1 MTDEEKALI
10 DKTIQM
16 NDVDFKEFAKTLT
29 PEQLVKLYKLSTDSL
44 KETFSYVKEKTNK
57 NT

>member
-1 MTDEEKALI
+1 MTDDEKALI

-16 NDVDFKEFAKTLT
+16 NDVEFKEFAKTLN
-29 PEQLVKLYKLSTDSL
+29 PQQLIGLYKLSTDNL

-57 NT
+57 NN